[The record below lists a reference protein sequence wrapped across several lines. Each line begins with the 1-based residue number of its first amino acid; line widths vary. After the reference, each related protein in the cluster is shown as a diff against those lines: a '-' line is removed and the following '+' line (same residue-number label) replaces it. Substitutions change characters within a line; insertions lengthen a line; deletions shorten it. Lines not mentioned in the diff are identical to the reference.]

1 MITIGLKNLC
11 LCDFEKLLI
20 DREQIYLNESAV
32 EELDKSFQFLAK
44 FINNKIIYGINTG
57 FGPMAQFAIPP
68 KELSQLQYNL
78 IRSHSCGTGD
88 SIDHDSVLASMI
100 VRLASIMQGY
110 SGVHPKTAFI
120 LRDFINVG
128 IIPFVPNHGGVGA
141 SGDLIQLAH
150 IALNLL
156 GEGEVYFN
164 GELQPAKKV
173 LQENNIDTLEIFIRE
188 GLALTNGTSVMTG
201 ISVVNLLN
209 TSKLLNWS
217 IIATSFLIEIVQ
229 GYDDFFS
236 EELNAVKHHEGQ
248 IKIAEMLR
256 NILIGS
262 QLTKKRP
269 DHLYNGI
276 TESTIIIEK
285 VQDNYSIR
293 CTPQILG
300 PIYDA
305 LQAATKV
312 VLNEVN
318 SVSDNPIINRKGN
331 DVLHGGNF
339 HGDYISFEMD
349 KLKIAVT
356 KLSILIERQLN
367 YLLNDKLNTKLPPFV
382 NLGVLG
388 LNLGMQ
394 GMQFTATSTTA
405 ENQTLSFPMYIHSI
419 PCNNDNQDVVSMGT
433 NSALFAQKV
442 IENTF
447 EVLSI
452 HFITI
457 LQSIDCLGIY
467 DQLSPIGKKIYLMLR
482 EVVPVFYEDTP
493 KYNEIKSM
501 KNLLMKN
508 KPVPTF

>member
-1 MITIGLKNLC
+1 MITIGLRDLN

-20 DREQIYLNESAV
+20 DREQICLNESAV
-32 EELDKSFQFLAK
+32 EELDKSFQFLAE

-57 FGPMAQFAIPP
+57 FGSMAQYGIPP

-78 IRSHSCGTGD
+78 IRSHSCGTGEN
-88 SIDHDSVLASMI
+88 IDLDSVLAAMI
-100 VRLASIMQGY
+100 VRLVSIMQGF
-110 SGVHPKTAFI
+110 SGVHPKTALI
-120 LRDFINVG
+120 LRDFINAG
-128 IIPFVPNHGGVGA
+128 IIPFVPKHGGVGA

-156 GEGEVYFN
+156 GEGEAYFN
-164 GELQPAKKV
+164 GELKPAKKI
-173 LQENNIDTLEIFIRE
+173 LQENNINTLEIFIRE

-217 IIATSFLIEIVQ
+217 IVATSFLIEIVQ

-262 QLTKKRP
+262 QLTRKRT
-269 DHLYNGI
+269 DHLYNGSS
-276 TESTIIIEK
+276 ESTIIIEK

-367 YLLNDKLNTKLPPFV
+367 YLLNDKLNTKLPPFA

-394 GMQFTATSTTA
+394 GTQFTATSTTA
-405 ENQTLSFPMYIHSI
+405 ENQTLSFPMYVHSI

-433 NSALFAQKV
+433 NSALFTQKV

-457 LQSIDCLGIY
+457 LQSIDYLGIY
-467 DQLSPIGKKIYLMLR
+467 NQLSPIGKKIYLMLR
-482 EVVPVFYEDTP
+482 EVVPVFYEDTS

-508 KPVPTF
+508 KPGATF